1 MLAATA
7 TSVFTLASHG
17 GVDYTWAQAQ
27 GDLAQVSPFLVVTIA
42 LLVAIVVDLLLPAAA
57 RPLAAA
63 AISVA
68 GFLGAIAAALLLHAA
83 GGHQAYSGFATGDD
97 FAVFFDVFFAVL
109 GILTV
114 LITHPYLARRGFLAP
129 EFYILLL
136 AATAGMMVMGSAT
149 SLVSVFLGLELL
161 SISLYVLTGFAR
173 RDTRSQEAGAKYL
186 LMGGFASAFVLYGMA
201 LVYGATGSTV
211 LPAIAR
217 AAGGDSGN
225 NLLLLGVLL
234 MGVGFAFKVSA
245 APFQM
250 WTPDVYE
257 GAPVAVTAFMSVGT
271 KAAAFAIIIRVFL
284 EGLPGLSAD
293 WGAFLAFVAAA
304 SMVIGNLAAIVQSS
318 LKRLLAYSGIAQ
330 AGYILVGV
338 LGAHGAGQAAVLFYL
353 VAYLFMNLGAF
364 AVLVVL
370 AGPTADRDR
379 MADLDGLGRR
389 NPGLALV
396 MTVFMLSL
404 AGFPPTAGFI
414 GKFFLFSAAV
424 AGGYTWLVVIA
435 VLASVVSVYY
445 YFRVIIRVWSPGPE
459 IDRVRVQPGAR
470 VAIAVAVAF
479 VLVLGILPSA
489 LAALAQ
495 TGAAPIAI
503 AAGR

>member
-1 MLAATA
+1 VILAATV
-7 TSVFTLASHG
+7 SYS
-17 GVDYTWAQAQ
+17 WAQAQ

-83 GGHQAYSGFATGDD
+83 GGHPAYSGFASGDD

-114 LITHPYLARRGFLAP
+114 LVTHPYLARREFLAP
-129 EFYILLL
+129 EFYVLLL

-161 SISLYVLTGFAR
+161 SIALYVMTGYAR

-211 LPAIAR
+211 LNVIAR
-217 AAGGDSGN
+217 EAGSRSGE

-271 KAAAFAIIIRVFL
+271 KAAAFAIILRVFL
-284 EGLPGLSAD
+284 QGLPGLSTD

-304 SMVIGNLAAIVQSS
+304 SMIVGNLAAIVQSS

-330 AGYILVGV
+330 AGYIIVGL
-338 LGAHGAGQAAVLFYL
+338 LGTHGAGQAAVLFYL
-353 VAYLFMNLGAF
+353 VAYLFMNFGAF
-364 AVLVVL
+364 AVLIVL
-370 AGPTADRDR
+370 AGPLGDSDRFE
-379 MADLDGLGRR
+379 DLDGLGRR
-389 NPGLALV
+389 NPGLAVV

-424 AGGYTWLVVIA
+424 SGGYTWLVVLA
-435 VLASVVSVYY
+435 VLMSAVSVYY
-445 YFRVIIRVWSPGPE
+445 YFRVVVHLWSPGPVE
-459 IDRVRVQPGAR
+459 TRVPIGLGPR
-470 VAIAVAVAF
+470 VAIAVSVAF
-479 VLVLGILPSA
+479 ALVLGILPS
-489 LAALAQ
+489 LVLGIAQ
-495 TGAAPIAI
+495 AGAAPIAI
-503 AAGR
+503 AVGR